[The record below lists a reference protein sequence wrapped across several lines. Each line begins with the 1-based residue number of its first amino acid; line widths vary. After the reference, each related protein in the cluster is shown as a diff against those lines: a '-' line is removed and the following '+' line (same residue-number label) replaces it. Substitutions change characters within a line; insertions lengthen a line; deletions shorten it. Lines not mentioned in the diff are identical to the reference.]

1 MQTEPAAATPLSTVE
16 KQPFLG
22 SALLC
27 FPYRTEGNDSF
38 HLQMVC
44 EFVGL
49 YGALFA
55 FSVCVSVCLRVGSS
69 GRNQPQEDVQARSSA
84 IAVETWTGE
93 REGEREKKK
102 L

>member
-1 MQTEPAAATPLSTVE
+1 
-16 KQPFLG
+16 
-22 SALLC
+22 
-27 FPYRTEGNDSF
+27 
-38 HLQMVC
+38 MVC

-69 GRNQPQEDVQARSSA
+69 GRNQPQEDVKARSSA

-93 REGEREKKK
+93 RERKKET
-102 L
+102 LSFNI